1 MGQRGVEERGASGA
15 SLGWVQKALYE
26 LGQDTHRVP
35 GVEEML
41 GHLLVGWV
49 ISEWDSWISKIQTK
63 MAKQTAWVL
72 FRSRCCGPET
82 FTVWVSLED
91 KEHTP
96 TSFLKI

>member
-1 MGQRGVEERGASGA
+1 MGQRGVEERGALGA
-15 SLGWVQKALYE
+15 GLGWVQKALYE

-35 GVEEML
+35 GVEETL

-49 ISEWDSWISKIQTK
+49 ISGWGHGS
-63 MAKQTAWVL
+63 AKYKQKCQNKL
-72 FRSRCCGPET
+72 PGFMFRSRRCGPET

-96 TSFLKI
+96 TPFLQI